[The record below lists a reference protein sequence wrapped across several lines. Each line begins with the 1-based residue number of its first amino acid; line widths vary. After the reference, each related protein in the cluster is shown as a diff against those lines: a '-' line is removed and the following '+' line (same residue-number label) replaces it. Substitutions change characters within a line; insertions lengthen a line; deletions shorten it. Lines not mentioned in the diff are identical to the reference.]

1 MNPSKSVHA
10 GRTPGGSLYY
20 IINERG
26 YFKLYVDGE
35 FFATADTFKE
45 AMKEVKKI

>member
-20 IINERG
+20 IIKERG
-26 YFKLYVDGE
+26 YFSLYVDGE

-45 AMKEVKKI
+45 VMKEVKKI